1 MRINTLWTPTPAAS
15 MDSFEFY
22 RLDFYRLP
30 GLRTIL

>member
-1 MRINTLWTPTPAAS
+1 MRMNTFWTATPAAC
-15 MDSFEFY
+15 MDSLVFY